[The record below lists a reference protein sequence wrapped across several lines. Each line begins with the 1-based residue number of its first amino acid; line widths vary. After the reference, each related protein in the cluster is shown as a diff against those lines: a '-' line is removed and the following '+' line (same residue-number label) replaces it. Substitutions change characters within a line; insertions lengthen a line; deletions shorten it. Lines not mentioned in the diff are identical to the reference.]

1 MYIHAGTDHNDAN
14 LDPEDDLGGGVS
26 NGVQTFGNFSIINFN
41 KVQSLKLGLM
51 TNKIIPPESFLNER
65 LQKVGL
71 KMILFGQIHI
81 F

>member
-41 KVQSLKLGLM
+41 KVQLLKLGLM
-51 TNKIIPPESFLNER
+51 TNKIISPEKFSE
-65 LQKVGL
+65 
-71 KMILFGQIHI
+71 
-81 F
+81 